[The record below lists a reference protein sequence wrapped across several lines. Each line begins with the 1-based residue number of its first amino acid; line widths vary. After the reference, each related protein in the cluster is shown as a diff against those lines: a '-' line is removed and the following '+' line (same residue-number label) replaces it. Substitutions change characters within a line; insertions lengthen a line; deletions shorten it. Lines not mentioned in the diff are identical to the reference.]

1 METNQKHAQELP
13 AQNIIATTVTEEPQ
27 LSYDPQKADR
37 IAKTISELLDPEYV
51 LLFGKLANGTPHSDI
66 LAYDLLAIT
75 DGPTRYDWY
84 AAKRYLKM
92 KLPYIGHGAPYVN
105 IYVYSRQYIDANVV
119 PFFYWARKEG
129 IVLHSSRRRKLSRP
143 RNEFDFGYAA
153 TLAKRYAGIFMPPAD
168 RLADYAEQR
177 LDGEHMREAAFAAAQ
192 AAVYYYRTLFYVYH
206 GFEADT
212 CDTRYLHHRL
222 RTLSGELPL
231 LFESDDFHAATTL
244 RCLNGYVAEAR
255 YDPKFFVEVDE
266 LSQHIDR
273 VKRLGEAVKRVCDKR
288 IGLYEKR

>member
-13 AQNIIATTVTEEPQ
+13 AQNIIAIEPKQ
-27 LSYDPQKADR
+27 QSYDTLKAAR
-37 IAKTISELLDPEYV
+37 IAETLSELLNPEYI
-51 LLFGKLANGTPHSDI
+51 LLFGKLADGTPHSDI
-66 LAYDLLAIT
+66 LAYDLLVVT

-177 LDGEHMREAAFAAAQ
+177 LDRDHIRESAFAIAQ

-206 GFEADT
+206 GFEADS
-212 CDTRYLHHRL
+212 CDVRYLHHRL

-231 LFESDDFHAATTL
+231 LFESDEYYPKQTL
-244 RCLNGYVAEAR
+244 HCLNNFATYAPH
-255 YDPKFFVEVDE
+255 DPDFFVETEE
-266 LSQHIDR
+266 LARHFVL
-273 VKRLGEAVKRVCDKR
+273 VKRLGEIAKRLCNRRMELYAKR
-288 IGLYEKR
+288 

>member
-1 METNQKHAQELP
+1 METIIKRTQEQP
-13 AQNIIATTVTEEPQ
+13 AQNIITATVTEEPQ

-143 RNEFDFGYAA
+143 
-153 TLAKRYAGIFMPPAD
+153 AKRYAGIFMPPAD

-192 AAVYYYRTLFYVYH
+192 SAVYYYRTLFYVYH

-231 LFESDDFHAATTL
+231 LFESDDFHAVTTL
-244 RCLNGYVAEAR
+244 RCLNGYVADAR

>member
-1 METNQKHAQELP
+1 METIIKRTQEQP

-27 LSYDPQKADR
+27 LSYDPLKADR

-119 PFFYWARKEG
+119 PVFYWARKEG

-168 RLADYAEQR
+168 RRSPRRKQPYIITERCSTYTTVSRRILAIRDICTTGCAHCRESCR
-177 LDGEHMREAAFAAAQ
+177 CCSSRTIFMR
-192 AAVYYYRTLFYVYH
+192 
-206 GFEADT
+206 
-212 CDTRYLHHRL
+212 
-222 RTLSGELPL
+222 
-231 LFESDDFHAATTL
+231 
-244 RCLNGYVAEAR
+244 
-255 YDPKFFVEVDE
+255 
-266 LSQHIDR
+266 
-273 VKRLGEAVKRVCDKR
+273 
-288 IGLYEKR
+288 

>member
-13 AQNIIATTVTEEPQ
+13 AQNIIAIEPKQ
-27 LSYDPQKADR
+27 QSYDTLKAAR
-37 IAKTISELLDPEYV
+37 IAETLSELLNPEYI
-51 LLFGKLANGTPHSDI
+51 LLFGKLADGTPHSDI
-66 LAYDLLAIT
+66 LAYDLLVVT

-177 LDGEHMREAAFAAAQ
+177 LDRDHIRESAFAIAQ

-206 GFEADT
+206 GFEADS
-212 CDTRYLHHRL
+212 CDVRYLHHRL

-231 LFESDDFHAATTL
+231 LFESDEYYPKQTL
-244 RCLNGYVAEAR
+244 HCLNNFATYAQ
-255 YDPKFFVEVDE
+255 YDPDFFVESDE
-266 LSQHIDR
+266 LARHFDP
-273 VKRLGEAVKRVCDKR
+273 VKRLGEIARRLCNRRMELYTKR
-288 IGLYEKR
+288 

>member
-13 AQNIIATTVTEEPQ
+13 AQNIIAIEPKQ
-27 LSYDPQKADR
+27 QSYDTLKAAR
-37 IAKTISELLDPEYV
+37 IAETLSELLNPEYI
-51 LLFGKLANGTPHSDI
+51 LLFGKLADGTPHSDI
-66 LAYDLLAIT
+66 LAYDLLVVT

-177 LDGEHMREAAFAAAQ
+177 LDRDHIRESAFAIAQ

-206 GFEADT
+206 GFEADS
-212 CDTRYLHHRL
+212 CDVRYLHHRL

-231 LFESDDFHAATTL
+231 LFEADEYYPKQTL
-244 RCLNGYVAEAR
+244 HCLNNFATYAQ
-255 YDPKFFVEVDE
+255 YDFDFFVETDE
-266 LSQHIDR
+266 LARHLDL
-273 VKRLGEAVKRVCDKR
+273 VKRLGEVARRLCERRMELYAKR
-288 IGLYEKR
+288 

>member
-13 AQNIIATTVTEEPQ
+13 AQNIIAATVTEEPQ

-143 RNEFDFGYAA
+143 RNEVDFG
-153 TLAKRYAGIFMPPAD
+153 
-168 RLADYAEQR
+168 
-177 LDGEHMREAAFAAAQ
+177 
-192 AAVYYYRTLFYVYH
+192 
-206 GFEADT
+206 
-212 CDTRYLHHRL
+212 
-222 RTLSGELPL
+222 
-231 LFESDDFHAATTL
+231 
-244 RCLNGYVAEAR
+244 
-255 YDPKFFVEVDE
+255 
-266 LSQHIDR
+266 
-273 VKRLGEAVKRVCDKR
+273 
-288 IGLYEKR
+288 